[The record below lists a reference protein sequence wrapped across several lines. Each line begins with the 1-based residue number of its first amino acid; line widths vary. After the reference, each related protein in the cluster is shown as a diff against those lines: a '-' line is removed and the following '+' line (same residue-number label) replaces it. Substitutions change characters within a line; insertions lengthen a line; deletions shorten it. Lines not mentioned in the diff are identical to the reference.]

1 MVRRYFSEMTDKQ
14 KGEKKMATKKKA
26 TKKSTKAQAAKK
38 TTKTAPLGLKGLEAT
53 AEEIAALE
61 KMLKVVKQKSN
72 LAIMHDKLKVLVLFG
87 SRTKLKIR
95 SKFFESKEKDVTNRT
110 LTLKKPTDS
119 QILSTSRVLVQR
131 ALSDKKG
138 GK

>member
-1 MVRRYFSEMTDKQ
+1 M
-14 KGEKKMATKKKA
+14 TKKTPKQR
-26 TKKSTKAQAAKK
+26 KSIKAQAAKK

-72 LAIMHDKLKVLVLFG
+72 LAILHDKIKILVLFG
-87 SRTKLKIR
+87 SKEKLKVR
-95 SKFFESKEKDVTNRT
+95 SRFFKDGEKGIKNRT
-110 LTLKKPTDS
+110 LSMKKPTNS

-131 ALSDKKG
+131 ALKEKG
-138 GK
+138 GKK